1 MQLPRASCFSY
12 QNADSVTGTPQED
25 KDFVV
30 IDLDSNLNPDTT
42 SWVVLRNQ
50 LSQNLN
56 FLTYRTDFD
65 PSQVCCESGM
75 R

>member
-65 PSQVCCESGM
+65 PSQVCWES
-75 R
+75 